1 MGGHNK
7 GEILEVVALDWPKVV
22 ELRSKYNPK
31 RVASNIRHSPYG
43 SLGRRWTCYKI
54 KGFSCVTCGK
64 TATHI
69 IVWAELTKSNK
80 DGRCR
85 RTKGFHVDA
94 FIKDHNLL
102 LTVDHIIPRSKGGEN
117 NQKNLQPMCEKCNGT
132 KGDKIPD
139 V

>member
-1 MGGHNK
+1 MGGHKK
-7 GEILEVVALDWPKVV
+7 GEIIEIVPLDWLAVSH
-22 ELRSKYNPK
+22 LRDKYNSK
-31 RVASNIRHSPYG
+31 RVAANIRHSPYG
-43 SLGRRWTCYKI
+43 SLGRRWTCYKL
-54 KGFSCVTCGK
+54 KGFTCVSCNK

-80 DGRCR
+80 EGRAR

-94 FIKDHNLL
+94 FIKDHDML

-117 NQKNLQPMCEKCNGT
+117 NQKNLQPMCELCNIT
-132 KGDKIPD
+132 KGDTIPN